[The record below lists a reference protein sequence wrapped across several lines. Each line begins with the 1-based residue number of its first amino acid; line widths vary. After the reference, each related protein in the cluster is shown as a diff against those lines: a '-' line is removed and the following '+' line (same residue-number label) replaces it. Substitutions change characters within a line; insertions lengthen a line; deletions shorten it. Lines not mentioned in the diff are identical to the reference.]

1 MVKGVYAL
9 AFSHNV
15 SERDID
21 QITRIGN
28 HLIETHVMESEYGS
42 GT

>member
-1 MVKGVYAL
+1 MVRGVYAL
-9 AFSHNV
+9 AFGHDV

-28 HLIETHVMESEYGS
+28 RLIETHVMESEYGS